1 MSTERGAALRARAY
15 GFLRRFV
22 GLTGVERL
30 LIAFAA
36 LVLSVAVG
44 FLIVLVSGR
53 IAECSTA
60 AWTMPITGLGFC
72 YDPFQVYF
80 VLFNGALGN
89 PFYLWEPALLNPEW
103 LPVTIPL
110 LGFMPSWS
118 PFNNSFALTMSETTL
133 LIFTGLSVAV
143 AFRAGL
149 FNIGTQGQL
158 VVGGL
163 LTALVVVAAAPVFP
177 ANRVGGLAL
186 IALGIVAGAVGG
198 GVWGAIP
205 GALKAYADANEVI
218 TTIMLN
224 FIAANLAYVL
234 VLEVFRAEGS
244 SVVATERVPDY
255 ARIDPWF
262 FPTTGDFAEAALLIG
277 LVVVVGLY
285 VLLEHTPFGYD
296 LRVSGIQPL
305 AAEYGGVNAKLT
317 TVRAM
322 TISGALGGI
331 GGSMWVLMAEG
342 RWLESVPDLGFDGIA
357 VSILAGNN
365 PLGVFPAAALFG
377 VLKGGALQVGF
388 QTDVPPELIG
398 VLRGLIILFVAMPE
412 FFRLIGRRLD
422 VEDGPG
428 GPGSDRDGPGESVDE
443 ATDAGSDADGSGS
456 TDPTAGSEDPTGSG
470 SEPTHGGE
478 SGA

>member
-1 MSTERGAALRARAY
+1 VSASRLGAIRSRVTAVLRWFAGISGVDRVLIAGAAL
-15 GFLRRFV
+15 
-22 GLTGVERL
+22 GLSIL
-30 LIAFAA
+30 
-36 LVLSVAVG
+36 VG
-44 FLIVLVSGR
+44 FFIVLGSGR
-53 IAECSTA
+53 VAECQTA

-72 YDPFQVYF
+72 YNPFEVYF
-80 VLFNGALGN
+80 ILFNGALGE
-89 PFYLWEPALLNPEW
+89 PFYLWEPALLNPGW
-103 LPVTIPL
+103 LPITLPW
-110 LGFMPSWS
+110 LGFMPGWS

-158 VVGGL
+158 VVGAL
-163 LTALVVVAAAPVFP
+163 LTALVVIALAPVFP
-177 ANRVGGLAL
+177 ANRAGGVAL
-186 IALGIVAGAVGG
+186 ITIGIAAGALGGG
-198 GVWGAIP
+198 FWGAIP

-224 FIAANLAYVL
+224 FIAANIAYVL

-244 SVVATERVPDY
+244 SVVATAYVPDY
-255 ARIDPWF
+255 ARIGPWF
-262 FPTTGDFAEAALLIG
+262 FPTTGNFAEAALLIG
-277 LVVVVGLY
+277 LVAVVGLY
-285 VLLEHTPFGYD
+285 LFLEHTSLGYD

-322 TISGALGGI
+322 TLSGALGGI
-331 GGSMWVLMAEG
+331 GGSMWVLMSEG
-342 RWLESVPDLGFDGIA
+342 RWVESVPALGFDGIA

-412 FFRLIGRRLD
+412 FFRLIGRRFVPEETEREQSGGD
-422 VEDGPG
+422 GAGGDGAEGPG
-428 GPGSDRDGPGESVDE
+428 G
-443 ATDAGSDADGSGS
+443 AKAADN
-456 TDPTAGSEDPTGSG
+456 
-470 SEPTHGGE
+470 GGE
-478 SGA
+478 TGA

>member
-1 MSTERGAALRARAY
+1 MSASRLDAVRSRTISILRAFARVS
-15 GFLRRFV
+15 GV
-22 GLTGVERL
+22 GRL
-30 LIAFAA
+30 LIAVAA
-36 LVLSVAVG
+36 LGLSVAVG
-44 FLIVLVSGR
+44 FVIVLVSGR
-53 IAECSTA
+53 ITECSAA

-72 YDPFQVYF
+72 YDPFEVFF
-80 VLFNGALGN
+80 VLFNGALGQ
-89 PFYLWEPALLNPEW
+89 PFYTWYPSILNPEW
-103 LPVTIPL
+103 LPITIPW
-110 LGFMPSWS
+110 LGFMPGWS
-118 PFNNSFALTMSETTL
+118 PFTNAFALTLSETTL
-133 LIFTGLSVAV
+133 LVFTGLSVAV

-158 VVGGL
+158 VVGAL
-163 LTALVVVAAAPVFP
+163 LTALVVVALAPVLP
-177 ANRVGGLAL
+177 ANRFGGVAL
-186 IALGIVAGAVGG
+186 IAIGVVAGALGG

-244 SVVATERVPDY
+244 SVVATQYVPDY

-262 FPTTGDFAEAALLIG
+262 FPTTGDFAEAALLFA
-277 LVVVVGLY
+277 VVTVVGLY
-285 VLLEHTPFGYD
+285 LFLEHTSLGYD

-305 AAEYGGVNAKLT
+305 AAEYSGVNAKIT

-322 TISGALGGI
+322 TLSGALGGI
-331 GGSMWVLMAEG
+331 GGSMWVLMSEG
-342 RWLESVPDLGFDGIA
+342 RWVESVPALGFDGIA

-365 PLGVFPAAALFG
+365 PLGVVPAAALFG

-412 FFRLIGRRLD
+412 FFRLIGKRFVPQEPEGQR
-422 VEDGPG
+422 G
-428 GPGSDRDGPGESVDE
+428 G
-443 ATDAGSDADGSGS
+443 AGGSGP
-456 TDPTAGSEDPTGSG
+456 TDGVDDAVTDE
-470 SEPTHGGE
+470 GGE
-478 SGA
+478 TGA